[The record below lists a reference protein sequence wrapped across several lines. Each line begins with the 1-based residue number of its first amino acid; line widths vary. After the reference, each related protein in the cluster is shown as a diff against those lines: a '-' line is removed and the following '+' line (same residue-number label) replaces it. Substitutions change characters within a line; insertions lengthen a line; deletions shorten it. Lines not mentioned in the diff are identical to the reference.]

1 MSGGNSV
8 HADFKADYVIVG
20 SGSSGSAMASR
31 LSEDGK
37 HSVIVI
43 EYGGSDAGPFVQM
56 PAALSY
62 PMNMSLYDWG
72 YETEPEPHLNGRRLA
87 APRGKD
93 DIGRCLDH

>member
-43 EYGGSDAGPFVQM
+43 EHNLHVIRRSDWVIEVGPDSGAGGGSLI
-56 PAALSY
+56 AACS
-62 PMNMSLYDWG
+62 PDSLLRNPDSVTG
-72 YETEPEPHLNGRRLA
+72 QFLA
-87 APRGKD
+87 RNSA
-93 DIGRCLDH
+93 